1 MIILQIKPQ
10 ESEELEMLD
19 GVMITIN
26 AIMFALLFFT
36 GIAQVVPKR
45 NKDFAS
51 ALVLWAI
58 GVVFMA
64 NVGYVIFS

>member
-1 MIILQIKPQ
+1 
-10 ESEELEMLD
+10 MLD
-19 GVMITIN
+19 GVMVAIN
-26 AIMFALLFFT
+26 AIMFALFFFI

>member
-1 MIILQIKPQ
+1 
-10 ESEELEMLD
+10 MLD

-26 AIMFALLFFT
+26 AIMFALFFFI

-51 ALVLWAI
+51 ALVLC
-58 GVVFMA
+58 GTGLVFMA